1 MNINLVYEGKDYNF
15 DIPNG
20 VTIDYLKD
28 LSSKIFN
35 SEKDLLDL
43 IYNNEKV
50 SNNDNN
56 ILIRDLIPDGE
67 TNAVLTV
74 QLNKNLKNNTNNN
87 NKQITP
93 LVNLKR
99 KTIVGIINEDD
110 ENITSENNE
119 KKENKKKQK
128 IEKKNTLNTENMEN
142 IQISKNV
149 EKDKNSDNPCKSGRE
164 SRNNNI
170 FLFNTNTN
178 SVGNNNTKTINN
190 NKVKLIFNS
199 GAEKIVNN
207 NFNSLMENSKK
218 IFIETKYIKK
228 YNTLLT
234 LIKQFNEKIRKIHT
248 ILYKKFK
255 NAGVTS
261 NNISHI
267 SSNNTSRTSS
277 INNISINNNYFYELS
292 LYEKKLLN
300 FQDKQI
306 QFYKNLLE
314 IMKNYDNDNDIN
326 LNKLKEFYNKLIIFS
341 LIDNNNN
348 TNIEQLKP
356 LELKNI
362 PSKKLINSNSSIV
375 LSTLNSMN
383 SISKLPII
391 KAKNP
396 LSPIINQ
403 TKRNI
408 ITSNV
413 KRINSFNY
421 SNNMNCT
428 QINENK
434 ENIKKSTN
442 NINNSKDISKT
453 KRIKSNY
460 NDDNNNNNSTINK
473 TNNKNNNINR
483 NPILK
488 KNTLSEDS
496 SSENNDNLATNN
508 IKKKRN
514 LFKSVSSVKNV
525 INYLSPLLRKDT
537 KSNYKVKK
545 LSDRYN
551 YEKYEKEKGN
561 NPMNIINEEK
571 NIRSSIRH
579 VNKSK
584 NSTEKKIIFE
594 DLKKN
599 ENLGGNMSKRIKE
612 INISTMTVNDSN
624 FAREKYASPKKNKKD
639 TFNNKYDF
647 LV

>member
-110 ENITSENNE
+110 ENMTSENNE
-119 KKENKKKQK
+119 KKGNKNKQK
-128 IEKKNTLNTENMEN
+128 LEKKNTLNTENMEN

-190 NKVKLIFNS
+190 NKMKLIFNS

-218 IFIETKYIKK
+218 IFFETKYIKK

-442 NINNSKDISKT
+442 NISNSKDISKT

-561 NPMNIINEEK
+561 NPMNIFNEEK

-579 VNKSK
+579 ANKSK